1 MESIGLG
8 LKKVNLYETL
18 ADRLEETIVNDTNM
32 IGQKLP
38 SENELAKNLGVS
50 RNIVR
55 EALKLLKERGLIA
68 SRTGDGSYVSRPDPQ
83 ILTSVIGRM
92 LAMHDID
99 ASDVYE
105 MRIMLECHACLL
117 AVQHSTEAEL
127 EHLSSINSE
136 MEAKQSDLATRV
148 SLDLDFHAQIA
159 EMSRNTL
166 LSIFAKSMNHL
177 CKAVIEWALQSEG
190 GSQDGVEYHYRI
202 VTALRS
208 RNAEQAAKIMRDHLN
223 ESMRRYKCVK
233 LLGKCQQE
241 NETPTVNS
249 AVSAS
254 SGSSR

>member
-99 ASDVYE
+99 ADDVYE

-117 AVQHSTEAEL
+117 AVQHATEAEL
-127 EHLSSINSE
+127 DHLSSINSE

-159 EMSRNTL
+159 EMSRNAL
-166 LSIFAKSMNHL
+166 LSIFARSMNHL
-177 CKAVIEWALQSEG
+177 CKAVIEWALQSKG

-202 VTALRS
+202 IAALRS

-233 LLGKCQQE
+233 LLGKCQQDE
-241 NETPTVNS
+241 APTVNS

-254 SGSSR
+254 SDSSK